1 MKLEEVLFFQC
12 VLLLFGR
19 RFAAKFWQVGDVLL
33 FVLWIEYCRRNK
45 NGLNLEVLTVN
56 LKLVGS
62 SLIVAGTALGAG
74 MLAIPMVLAQ
84 FGLLWGTLLML
95 FIWAGTTYAALLLL
109 EASCKVGGGVS
120 MNAIARETL
129 GKGGQLVTNG
139 LLYALLVCLLMAY
152 IIGAG
157 DLVQKVTASMGIPVS
172 TISSQVGFTLLV
184 GIIVSAGTGVVDK
197 LNRALFIGM
206 IVALILTLFALMPSV
221 TFEGLD
227 EVVSEDKVA
236 LIKTS
241 SVLFTSF
248 GFMVV
253 IPSLVSY
260 NKEASKT
267 QLRNMIIVGST
278 IPLICYL
285 LWLLAVVGNLPP
297 HELAQYS
304 NVTELI
310 AVLGQQYSG
319 LEFILSMFTGLA
331 LLTSF
336 LGVAMALYDQNAD
349 LLQAGKPAVFVTT
362 FILPLLGAVFVPEH
376 FLAILSYA
384 GIILVFLAVFVPLS
398 MTMKVRRVPV
408 EDNSIYEA
416 GGGAMGMSMMFL
428 FGCFLLVA
436 QAV

>member
-1 MKLEEVLFFQC
+1 M
-12 VLLLFGR
+12 
-19 RFAAKFWQVGDVLL
+19 
-33 FVLWIEYCRRNK
+33 
-45 NGLNLEVLTVN
+45 N

-84 FGLLWGTLLML
+84 FGLLWGTFLML

-109 EASCKVGGGVS
+109 EASCKVGGGAS

-129 GKGGQLVTNG
+129 GKGGQLVTNC

-157 DLVQKVTASMGIPVS
+157 DLVQKVTASIGFPTSM
-172 TISSQVGFTLLV
+172 ISSQVGFTLLV
-184 GIIVSAGTGVVDK
+184 GMIVSSGTSVVDK
-197 LNRALFIGM
+197 LNRGLFMGM
-206 IVALILTLFALMPSV
+206 IVALVLTLFALAPSV
-221 TFEGLD
+221 SLGGLD
-227 EVVSEDKVA
+227 DVVSNDKMA

-253 IPSLVSY
+253 IPSLVTY

-278 IPLICYL
+278 IPLVCYL

-297 HELAQYS
+297 HELAQYP

-310 AVLGQQYSG
+310 SVLGQQYEG

-349 LLQAGKPAVFVTT
+349 LLKANKPVVFVTT
-362 FILPLLGAVFVPEH
+362 FVLPLLGAVFAPEH
-376 FLAILSYA
+376 FLSILSYA

-398 MTMKVRRVPV
+398 MTMRVRRVPV
-408 EDNSIYEA
+408 GDDDIYEA
-416 GGGAMGMSMMFL
+416 GGGVIGMSMIFL
-428 FGCFLLVA
+428 FGCFLLFA

>member
-1 MKLEEVLFFQC
+1 
-12 VLLLFGR
+12 
-19 RFAAKFWQVGDVLL
+19 
-33 FVLWIEYCRRNK
+33 
-45 NGLNLEVLTVN
+45 VN
-56 LKLVGS
+56 LKLLGS

-129 GKGGQLVTNG
+129 GKGGQLVTNS

-157 DLVQKVTASMGIPVS
+157 DLVQKVMSSMGLS
-172 TISSQVGFTLLV
+172 TSTSASQVGFTLFV
-184 GIIVSAGTGVVDK
+184 GAIVSAGTAAVDK
-197 LNRALFIGM
+197 LNRSLFLGM
-206 IVALILTLFALMPSV
+206 IVALVLTLFVLASSIS
-221 TFEGLD
+221 FEGID
-227 EVVSEDKVA
+227 EVVSDDKIA

-253 IPSLVSY
+253 IPSLVTY

-267 QLRNMIIVGST
+267 QLRNMIIIGSS
-278 IPLICYL
+278 IPLVCYL

-297 HELAQYS
+297 HELVQYS

-310 AVLGQQYSG
+310 SVLGQKYEG

-336 LGVAMALYDQNAD
+336 LGVAMSLYDQNAD
-349 LLQAGKPAVFVTT
+349 LLKASKPVIFVTT
-362 FILPLLGAVFVPEH
+362 FVLPLLGAVFAPEH

-398 MTMKVRRVPV
+398 MTMKVRRIPV
-408 EDNSIYEA
+408 EDDNIYEV
-416 GGGAMGMSMMFL
+416 GGGVMGMSMIFL
-428 FGCFLLVA
+428 FGCFLLFA

>member
-1 MKLEEVLFFQC
+1 M
-12 VLLLFGR
+12 
-19 RFAAKFWQVGDVLL
+19 
-33 FVLWIEYCRRNK
+33 
-45 NGLNLEVLTVN
+45 N

-129 GKGGQLVTNG
+129 GKGGQLVTNS

-157 DLVQKVTASMGIPVS
+157 DLVQKVTASFGLPTS

-197 LNRALFIGM
+197 LNRGLFLGM
-206 IVALILTLFALMPSV
+206 IVALILTLFALAPSV
-221 TFEGLD
+221 SFEGLD
-227 EVVSEDKVA
+227 EVVSDDKMA

-253 IPSLVSY
+253 IPSLVTY

-278 IPLICYL
+278 IPLVCYL

-297 HELAQYS
+297 HELVQYS

-310 AVLGQQYSG
+310 SVLGQQYEG

-349 LLQAGKPAVFVTT
+349 LLKASKPVIFVTT
-362 FILPLLGAVFVPEH
+362 FVLPLLGAVFVPEH

-408 EDNSIYEA
+408 KDDNIYEA
-416 GGGAMGMSMMFL
+416 GGGAMGMSMIFL
-428 FGCFLLVA
+428 FGCFLLFA